1 MTRRRNIFKHFKYHP
16 KYLSEWTIL
25 GTCQVHVHIF
35 ENIKIS
41 IYVFMHTV
49 LCLVV
54 QSCPTLCNPMDCSPP
69 GFSVY
74 GILQARIHTHR
85 AYYDLLQEI
94 FPKQGSNPGLS
105 HCRQFLTL
113 WATREAHI
121 YAHIALIIHHSV
133 YDTTTVY
140 NWKET
145 TLATKKESFLKQE
158 KLMIMKKEL
167 GTNNNTK
174 K

>member
-1 MTRRRNIFKHFKYHP
+1 MNHSQNMPGTWAYLWEYQD
-16 KYLSEWTIL
+16 KYLCIYAHCAVLSRSVMSNSLQSHGLWPTRLLCPWDSPGKNTHTQSIL
-25 GTCQVHVHIF
+25 W
-35 ENIKIS
+35 
-41 IYVFMHTV
+41 
-49 LCLVV
+49 
-54 QSCPTLCNPMDCSPP
+54 P
-69 GFSVY
+69 
-74 GILQARIHTHR
+74 
-85 AYYDLLQEI
+85 LQEI

-105 HCRQFLTL
+105 HCRRFLTL

-121 YAHIALIIHHSV
+121 YAHIALNIHHSV

-140 NWKET
+140 SWKET

-158 KLMIMKKEL
+158 KLMIMKKQL